1 MAAQPPPSG
10 CSRDDI
16 PTATIRGVPSQPVPL
31 RLDLGLIAQID
42 ELAQAEDRPRASMIR
57 RLLGEAIA
65 ARKAQNGR
73 QTGRS

>member
-1 MAAQPPPSG
+1 MTSRERSG
-10 CSRDDI
+10 DDI
-16 PTATIRGVPSQPVPL
+16 PTATIRGVPSQPVPI

-42 ELAQAEDRPRASMIR
+42 ELAVLEDRPRASMIR

-73 QTGRS
+73 PAGPS